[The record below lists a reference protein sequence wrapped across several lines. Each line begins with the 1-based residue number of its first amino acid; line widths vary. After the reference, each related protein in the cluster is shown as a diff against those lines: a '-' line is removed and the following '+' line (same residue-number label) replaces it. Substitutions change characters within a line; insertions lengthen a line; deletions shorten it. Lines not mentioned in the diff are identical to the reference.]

1 MALFSQRRAR
11 VNDDDDDVKAV
22 RFSTECR
29 QENMIN
35 LLVSKVIRQLL
46 WFSLIENSST
56 RRTKQLFQRMSKL
69 LA

>member
-56 RRTKQLFQRMSKL
+56 RRTKQLF
-69 LA
+69 